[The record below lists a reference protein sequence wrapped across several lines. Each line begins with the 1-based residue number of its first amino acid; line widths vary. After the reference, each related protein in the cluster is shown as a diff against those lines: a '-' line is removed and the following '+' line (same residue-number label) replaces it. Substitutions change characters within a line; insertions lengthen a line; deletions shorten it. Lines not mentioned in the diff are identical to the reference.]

1 MESDGVTFTVLS
13 EKQLFSIKKLK
24 KIILQSKTLVVNQL
38 ARIMH

>member
-13 EKQLFSIKKLK
+13 EKQRFSLKKLK